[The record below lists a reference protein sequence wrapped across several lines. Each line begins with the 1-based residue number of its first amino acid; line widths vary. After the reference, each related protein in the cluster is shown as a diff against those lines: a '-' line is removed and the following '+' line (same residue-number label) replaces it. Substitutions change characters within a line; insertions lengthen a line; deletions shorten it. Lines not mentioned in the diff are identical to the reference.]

1 MNADELRKRYA
12 AGARNFHE
20 TNLKEASLQAAF
32 LSHIC
37 LACANLKEAAV
48 DRL

>member
-1 MNADELRKRYA
+1 MLMNFGSDMQPGKVI
-12 AGARNFHE
+12 FHE

-37 LACANLKEAAV
+37 LACANLKEVAV

>member
-1 MNADELRKRYA
+1 MNADELLKRYA
-12 AGARNFHE
+12 AGERIFHE

-37 LACANLKEAAV
+37 LACANLKEVAF